1 MNAERITVA
10 VVDDH
15 PLYAES
21 AMRALSTRVNVEV
34 IGSAEDSDSA
44 LELIRESKPEVC
56 LLDVALPGIGGLGV
70 LAAIEREGL
79 PTRVLLISG
88 QADSDTVYEA
98 VSRGASGFLIKTA
111 TGDELYDA
119 VVKAA
124 RGEVLFSA
132 ESQTALASHIREQ
145 GRADRP
151 NLSERE
157 FEVLRAI
164 ADGQSV
170 SQIADQMNLAP
181 GTIKMHLTRLYDKLG
196 VSERAAAVAKAMRM
210 GLID

>member
-1 MNAERITVA
+1 MTAERISVV

-21 AMRALSTRVNVEV
+21 AKRVLSTR
-34 IGSAEDSDSA
+34 AEISVTGVAFDSDSA
-44 LELIRESKPEVC
+44 LQLIRETKPDVC
-56 LLDVALPGIGGLGV
+56 LLDVELPGIGGLGV
-70 LAAIEREGL
+70 LAAIEREQL

-88 QADSDTVYEA
+88 QADSETVYEA
-98 VSRGASGFLIKTA
+98 VSRGASGFLVKTA

-124 RGEVLFSA
+124 RGEVLFSS
-132 ESQTALASHIREQ
+132 ESQTALASHIRER

-151 NLSERE
+151 NLSDRE

-164 ADGQSV
+164 ADGESV
-170 SQIADQMNLAP
+170 AQIAEHMNLAP

-210 GLID
+210 DLID